1 MKTIL
6 VAGGSKDVLAS
17 ISEMLN
23 SSYLVKLANIS
34 QACLKIATTLHSQ
47 DFQRMYF
54 SFGHSSLH
62 SALKSLN

>member
-34 QACLKIATTLHSQ
+34 QA
-47 DFQRMYF
+47 
-54 SFGHSSLH
+54 
-62 SALKSLN
+62 